1 MAFPAQR
8 IERTK
13 MAIAIYG
20 YPGCT
25 TVKKARDWAE
35 SERLDPGYDHF
46 SKLPDL
52 RDKISDWVSAAG
64 IDAVFND
71 RSQTFRK
78 LDADRQR
85 EITASSEGKI
95 AAMAEDPRLIKRPVV
110 TDGVTVL
117 TGFSEKEWS
126 DAFL

>member
-1 MAFPAQR
+1 
-8 IERTK
+8 

-35 SERLDPGYDHF
+35 GAGLDLDYDHF

-52 RDKISDWVSAAG
+52 RDRIAGWVSAAG
-64 IDAVFND
+64 IDAVFNF

-78 LDADRQR
+78 FDAARQR
-85 EITASSEGKI
+85 EIMAGTAAKI